1 MGLVGPNNVDATSL
15 LLVLAVGACLSGT
28 ANAIWEIVKERAIY
42 SRERSAGLSAGAYLI
57 SKLVVL
63 GLISGL
69 QAVILVL
76 VGLSGRPLPR
86 QGAFLTSLPLV
97 ELMLAMFALGV
108 ASMTLGLVLS
118 SLVDT
123 SDKAMP
129 LLVVVVMFQVVLSG
143 GIFPLHGK
151 AGLQEVSWV
160 SPSRWGYAATAS
172 TVNLNTVI
180 PPTAAM
186 GRLPHVFA
194 MPGGTA
200 VAVAKVG
207 TGDAVG
213 TTPSPTASPAVGAA
227 QRTAAAPTASSSDPL
242 WDHNAQTWLTDMI
255 VLLLLGLGFALITWW
270 RLIKM
275 GPVKR
280 R

>member
-1 MGLVGPNNVDATSL
+1 
-15 LLVLAVGACLSGT
+15 
-28 ANAIWEIVKERAIY
+28 
-42 SRERSAGLSAGAYLI
+42 LSAGAYLV

-69 QAVILVL
+69 QAVVLVL
-76 VGLSGRPLPR
+76 VGLTGRPLPA
-86 QGAFLTSLPLV
+86 QGAILTHLPLV

-108 ASMTLGLVLS
+108 ASMTLGLLLS

-151 AGLQEVSWV
+151 VGLEQAAWL
-160 SPSRWGYAATAS
+160 SPSRWGFAATGS
-172 TVNLNTVI
+172 TVNLNKVI
-180 PPTAAM
+180 PPDGSLPALRRPEALPGRAPVTAAK
-186 GRLPHVFA
+186 V
-194 MPGGTA
+194 T
-200 VAVAKVG
+200 VASHG
-207 TGDAVG
+207 
-213 TTPSPTASPAVGAA
+213 PSPSPSPSVSPSPSQGPVTG
-227 QRTAAAPTASSSDPL
+227 QAAPASGTDPV
-242 WDHNAQTWLTDMI
+242 WDHTAKTWLTDMAI
-255 VLLLLGLGFALITWW
+255 LLLLAFGYGLLTWW
-270 RLIKM
+270 RLIRM